1 MAWIKMI
8 LEGEAEGELK
18 EHYDHNMEP
27 WGGVDN
33 IIKIHSLS
41 PESLKGHVA
50 LYKAV
55 MYGKSHI
62 PRPER
67 EMIAVVVSALNEC
80 HY

>member
-8 LEGEAEGELK
+8 PEEEAEGELK
-18 EHYDHNMEP
+18 ELYDQNMEP

-41 PESLKGHVA
+41 PESLKVHVA

-55 MYGKSHI
+55 MYGKSLS
-62 PRPER
+62 PRPDR
-67 EMIAVVVSALNEC
+67 EMIAVVVSAVNKC